1 MTTLFLA
8 MIYSAFV
15 SLGLPDSMLGAA
27 WPEMAGSFAVSAQS
41 AGTAAMLTS
50 VCTVISSLF
59 TNRLVAKFGTGR
71 TTLFSVALTAAAL
84 TGMACA
90 PGFVWLCILSVPLGL
105 GAGAVDAA
113 LNNFVALHYAAR
125 HMNWLHCCWGLGATL
140 GPAILSVFL
149 GQAGGWRMGYGA
161 VAVLQWCLVAALGA
175 TQALWK
181 QHELGQNRPGR
192 ERAKAT
198 HSLWCTARQPGVWAA
213 MLSYFCYCSV
223 ENTALLWGASYFVTV
238 RGFHAAMAAQA
249 ASLFVLG
256 ITVGRFLCGFLS
268 CKLSAGALI
277 LWGGVLAAFG
287 AAGMGLFPASLGPA
301 AFCVVGLGFAP
312 AYPCMMHETPRRF
325 GAEYSQGAISLQMA
339 AAYVGNVCMPPLF
352 GLLAAHTGMGMLPL
366 FMACGI
372 AGYAACT
379 VHLARWMR
387 AREQTECQ

>member
-1 MTTLFLA
+1 MTALFLA
-8 MIYSAFV
+8 VIYSAFV

-27 WPEMAGSFAVSAQS
+27 WPEMAGSFAVPAQS

-59 TNRLVAKFGTGR
+59 TNRLVARLGTGR

-90 PGFVWLCILSVPLGL
+90 PGFVWLCVLAVPLGL

-140 GPAILSVFL
+140 GPAILSIFL
-149 GQAGGWRMGYGA
+149 GRAGGWRLGYGA
-161 VAVLQWCLVAALGA
+161 VAALQWCLVAALAA
-175 TQALWK
+175 TQSLWK
-181 QHELGQNRPGR
+181 RHESGQPGPGMQR
-192 ERAKAT
+192 SNAT
-198 HSLWCTARQPGVWAA
+198 DSLWHIARQPGVWAA

-223 ENTALLWGASYFVTV
+223 ENTALLWGASYFVTA
-238 RGFHAAMAAQA
+238 RGFGVAAAAQA

-268 CKLSAGALI
+268 CRLSAEALI
-277 LWGGVLAAFG
+277 LWGGALAALG
-287 AAGMGLFPASLGPA
+287 AAGMAVCPARFGPV

-325 GAEYSQGAISLQMA
+325 GTAHSQGAISLQMA

-352 GLLAAHTGMGMLPL
+352 GLLAAHVGMELFLL
-366 FMACGI
+366 FMVCGI

-379 VHLARWMR
+379 IYLARWMKMR
-387 AREQTECQ
+387 NKE